1 MVARSGISL
10 RCVWIGL
17 MALTVLVS
25 GCMPYNTGPTE
36 VGVRTIK
43 FGVLR
48 KSGVEPKAYEPGS
61 TFWFMPVIND
71 WHTFDTRIQVVEM
84 TLEPSRGDRK
94 GRDDL
99 LFKTVDGN
107 DISLDVIISY
117 RVDPQKAPHI
127 LQYVARSDKE
137 LRENLVRTITRSTP
151 RDIFGELKTE
161 EFYVSEERAG
171 KALRAKNVL
180 NDILN
185 PMGIIV
191 ENVLTKDYRYN
202 PAYQKAIEDR
212 KIADQLAEK
221 AKSESRA
228 AEEEWRQK
236 LQEAIGTVN
245 QIVARADGQFLQTKI
260 DADAYY
266 DQQERIAKAIL
277 AEAEAEAE
285 GLRGMIQAL
294 EGPGG
299 EAMVKLKVAEALQ
312 GKPILL
318 LPISGGSLDVKTT
331 DVNRL
336 LELYGIQRVAP
347 QTAAPKE
354 QKPAP

>member
-1 MVARSGISL
+1 
-10 RCVWIGL
+10 